1 MDKGNDENKITIKEY
16 DNPLPDLTKAN
27 KILTEKET
35 IPNYLLFIANENKV
49 QQHLRIIKCIVQT
62 DWQESLKH
70 TTINDYFLS
79 LR

>member
-1 MDKGNDENKITIKEY
+1 MDKGNDENKITTKEY
-16 DNPLPDLTKAN
+16 EKPLPDLTKAN

-62 DWQESLKH
+62 D
-70 TTINDYFLS
+70 
-79 LR
+79 